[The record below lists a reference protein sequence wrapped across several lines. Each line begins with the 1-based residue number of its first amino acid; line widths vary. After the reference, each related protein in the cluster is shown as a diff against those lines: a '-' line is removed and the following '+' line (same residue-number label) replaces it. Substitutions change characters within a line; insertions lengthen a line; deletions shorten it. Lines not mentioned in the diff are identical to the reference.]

1 MVRLRKKEIKKE
13 KLQLIRVWMKCHLMN
28 ITDKHKLEVDNLK
41 ASLITETELE
51 VQHVLGSRMSQLITL
66 IH

>member
-13 KLQLIRVWMKCHLMN
+13 KLQLIRVWTKCHLMN
-28 ITDKHKLEVDNLK
+28 ITDKPKLEVDNLK